1 MFVFKN
7 KGILIYSLIRYYVVG
22 NKLVLEGLLVYC
34 FVVVR
39 IVKFI
44 EIRVEQQS
52 LEIRLGVKLVML
64 LV

>member
-44 EIRVEQQS
+44 EIRVE
-52 LEIRLGVKLVML
+52 
-64 LV
+64 